1 MKARDISYYMSQ
13 TTDIVPSYEYPN
25 SVCIVGTDGNT
36 QYVHSMRTRSLT
48 DIITSSQ
55 DIEATISTVEFDR
68 EGINTVV
75 ILPDGDMREDDKS

>member
-36 QYVHSMRTRSLT
+36 QYVHSMRTRALT
-48 DIITSSQ
+48 DIIASSQ
-55 DIEATISTVEFDR
+55 DTDALISTVEFDR
-68 EGINTVV
+68 DGVNTVV

>member
-48 DIITSSQ
+48 DILASSQ
-55 DIEATISTVEFDR
+55 DTDALISTVAFDSD
-68 EGINTVV
+68 GVNTVV
-75 ILPDGDMREDDKS
+75 ILPDGDVREYDKS

>member
-13 TTDIVPSYEYPN
+13 TTDVVPSYEYPN

-48 DIITSSQ
+48 DIIASSQ
-55 DIEATISTVEFDR
+55 DTDALISTVEFDR

-75 ILPDGDMREDDKS
+75 ILPDGDMREDGKA

>member
-48 DIITSSQ
+48 DIIASSQ
-55 DIEATISTVEFDR
+55 DTEAMISTVEFDR

-75 ILPDGDMREDDKS
+75 ILPDGDMGEDDKS

>member
-1 MKARDISYYMSQ
+1 MKVKDIPYYMSQ

-48 DIITSSQ
+48 DIIASSQ
-55 DIEATISTVEFDR
+55 DTEAMISTVEFDR
-68 EGINTVV
+68 DGVNTVV
-75 ILPDGDMREDDKS
+75 ILPDGDVKEDGKS

>member
-36 QYVHSMRTRSLT
+36 QYVHSIRTRSLT
-48 DIITSSQ
+48 DIIASSQ
-55 DIEATISTVEFDR
+55 DTDALISTVEFDR